1 MARSRKTKMLRH
13 VRLYHYFM
21 QTAAW
26 RSLKALERAIYIEI
40 AARYAGDG
48 SNNGRIGY
56 SIREAASTF
65 KVGKSSA
72 ARALETLQDRGFIV
86 ARKKGAFSLKSRHS
100 TEWRLTEFGC
110 DLTGALPTKEFARWS
125 PENQKPVPP
134 QTLTVLQTGPA
145 GISSGTGRFERP
157 FTVPSAGPR
166 TSDSRIHGTS
176 TGTHVVYQG
185 EGANEAR
192 WRESGSRSA
201 LPKSAVA
208 SEPPSPSVDLL
219 SLAKAAGRTPA
230 ETAALLRSIP
240 DASGANCEIEKVR

>member
-1 MARSRKTKMLRH
+1 MPNRKFQSMARSRKIKTLRH

-21 QTAAW
+21 QTEAW
-26 RSLKALERAIYIEI
+26 QSLRALDRSIYIEI

-56 SIREAASTF
+56 SIREAACMF

-110 DLTGALPTKEFARWS
+110 DLTGALPTKDFTRWS

-134 QTLTVLQTGPA
+134 GTLSVPGTGP
-145 GISSGTGRFERP
+145 IGTCG
-157 FTVPSAGPR
+157 
-166 TSDSRIHGTS
+166 GT
-176 TGTHVVYQG
+176 
-185 EGANEAR
+185 E
-192 WRESGSRSA
+192 
-201 LPKSAVA
+201 
-208 SEPPSPSVDLL
+208 L
-219 SLAKAAGRTPA
+219 SK
-230 ETAALLRSIP
+230 
-240 DASGANCEIEKVR
+240 K

>member
-13 VRLYHYFM
+13 VRLYHYLM

-26 RSLKALERAIYIEI
+26 KSLKALERAIYIEI

-48 SNNGRIGY
+48 SNNGTIGY

-125 PENQKPVPP
+125 PENQKPVPS
-134 QTLTVLQTGPA
+134 QTLIVPQTGPA
-145 GISSGTGRFERP
+145 DTSSGTGRFASP
-157 FTVPSAGPR
+157 LTVPSAGPR
-166 TSDSRIHGTS
+166 TADSRILGS
-176 TGTHVVYQG
+176 SVGTHIVYQG
-185 EGANEAR
+185 EGSKRA
-192 WRESGSRSA
+192 ESGSRSA

-208 SEPPSPSVDLL
+208 SEPPASVELL
-219 SLAKAAGRTPA
+219 MLAKAAGRTPA
-230 ETAALLRSIP
+230 ETADLLQSIP
-240 DASGANCEIEKVR
+240 DASGAIAEIEGR

>member
-21 QTAAW
+21 QTEAW
-26 RSLKALERAIYIEI
+26 KSLKALERSLYIEI

-65 KVGKSSA
+65 RVGKSSA

-86 ARKKGAFSLKSRHS
+86 ARKKGAFSLKCRHS

-125 PENQKPVPP
+125 PQNQKPVPP
-134 QTLTVLQTGPA
+134 GTVTVPMA
-145 GISSGTGRFERP
+145 GTPDTCSGTGHSRRP
-157 FTVPSAGPR
+157 PTVSAVGPPK
-166 TSDSRIHGTS
+166 TTAKVLGTLG
-176 TGTHVVYQG
+176 GTHIVYQG
-185 EGANEAR
+185 MDQPSVQDEQQRNAVREAR
-192 WRESGSRSA
+192 PQGA
-201 LPKSAVA
+201 L
-208 SEPPSPSVDLL
+208 
-219 SLAKAAGRTPA
+219 
-230 ETAALLRSIP
+230 
-240 DASGANCEIEKVR
+240 

>member
-13 VRLYHYFM
+13 VRVYHYFM

-125 PENQKPVPP
+125 PENQKPVPT
-134 QTLTVLQTGPA
+134 QTLRVPQTGPA
-145 GISSGTGRFERP
+145 GASSGTGRFERP
-157 FTVPSAGPR
+157 LTVSSVGPR
-166 TSDSRIHGTS
+166 TADSRILGSS
-176 TGTHVVYQG
+176 TGTHIGYQG
-185 EGANEAR
+185 ERANQAR
-192 WRESGSRSA
+192 RI
-201 LPKSAVA
+201 A
-208 SEPPSPSVDLL
+208 SEPPPPAVELV
-219 SLAKAAGRTPA
+219 LAKAAGRTPD
-230 ETAALLRSIP
+230 ETAALLRSFP
-240 DASGANCEIEKVR
+240 DASEAIVEIEKVR

>member
-21 QTAAW
+21 QTEAW
-26 RSLKALERAIYIEI
+26 QGLRALERSIYVEI

-65 KVGKSSA
+65 KVGKSTA
-72 ARALETLQDRGFIV
+72 ARALEILQDRGFIV

-134 QTLTVLQTGPA
+134 QTLTVPVAGTP
-145 GISSGTGRFERP
+145 GISSGTEHSKRP
-157 FTVPSAGPR
+157 PTVSRVGPQKAV
-166 TSDSRIHGTS
+166 SNVLGTPG
-176 TGTHVVYQG
+176 GTHIVYQG
-185 EGANEAR
+185 MEQPPKHDQKQSKAVREAR
-192 WRESGSRSA
+192 PQGA
-201 LPKSAVA
+201 L
-208 SEPPSPSVDLL
+208 
-219 SLAKAAGRTPA
+219 
-230 ETAALLRSIP
+230 
-240 DASGANCEIEKVR
+240 